1 MCVHM
6 ENKAT
11 YIKEERR
18 PHIFPKPL
26 LVFVNSLLLC
36 GMLLEARVL
45 VCSRDKRWGSHSWCE
60 RGGLGACV

>member
-45 VCSRDKRWGSHSWCE
+45 VCSRDKRWGSHS
-60 RGGLGACV
+60 